1 MKELDERGV
10 PGCFVVTTEF
20 ERAAA
25 SQARS
30 IGFEPAIVWVGHP
43 IQNRTAAELEQ
54 LAVDALEPILAAL
67 TTAPGAS

>member
-20 ERAAA
+20 EQAAQ

-30 IGFEPAIVWVGHP
+30 IGFEPAIVWTPHP

-54 LAVDALEPILAAL
+54 LAEDSLDAILSAI
-67 TTAPGAS
+67 TA

>member
-10 PGCFVVTTEF
+10 PGCFVVTREF
-20 ERAAA
+20 EQAAE

-30 IGFEPAIVWVGHP
+30 IGFEPAIVWTPHP

-54 LAVDALEPILAAL
+54 LAEDSLEAILSAI
-67 TTAPGAS
+67 TAPKAD